1 MDWSLILKQ
10 HLQALIRINTTNPPG
25 GETAAALYVAE
36 QLQAAGI
43 EHEVVEPTPGR
54 GSIVA
59 RLRGDGSARPLL
71 LLAHLDVVPAVA
83 EDWSHDPFG
92 GEEVDGVIWG
102 RGAVDIK
109 NLVAT
114 WLTLMVKLKHDGAK
128 LKRDIIFAATADEEA
143 GGHYGM
149 KWIVDNRW
157 DLVDCE
163 YCLNEGGGNA
173 LVLGGKTYFT
183 YQAGEKTSCRITLTA
198 RGTAG
203 HASIPTPGNPLYLL
217 AEALYGLSTAKMPCH
232 RTVTAEAFLS
242 TLAEGFAGVQGAIF
256 KWAIE
261 SGQVLRVVDLAV
273 KSPFERAGLRAML
286 TNTAVPTMANI
297 GQKLNVIPSQASAEL
312 DGRILPGFTKEDLVA
327 ELKAVLPRHIEV
339 SAEGK
344 GVATESPIS
353 TPLASV
359 IKDVIAVH
367 SPGAKAIPFLSPGA
381 TDARYLRPKGVVVYG
396 FGPMLPGEKV
406 QLAHGVDE
414 HITLKSLEFGFKVLE
429 DTILRIGQ

>member
-1 MDWSLILKQ
+1 MESNSKATPTSSHPYQ
-10 HLQALIRINTTNPPG
+10 HHQPARWRDSRGTL
-25 GETAAALYVAE
+25 AE

-43 EHEVVEPTPGR
+43 EHEVVEPLPGR
-54 GSIVA
+54 GSVVA

-83 EDWSHDPFG
+83 EDWAHNPFG

-102 RGAVDIK
+102 RGTVDIK

-114 WLTLMVKLKHDGAK
+114 WLTLMLKLKHDGVS

-143 GGHYGM
+143 GGYQGM

-173 LVLGGKTYFT
+173 LVFGGRTYFS

-198 RGTAG
+198 RGKAG
-203 HASIPTPGNPLYLL
+203 HASIPAPGNPLYLL
-217 AEALYGLSTAKMPCH
+217 AEALYGLSTAKLPYH
-232 RTVTAEAFLS
+232 RTVTAEAFLWK
-242 TLAEGFAGVQGAIF
+242 LAEGFEGFQRNIF
-256 KWAIE
+256 AWSIK
-261 SGQVLRVVDLAV
+261 SGQVLRIIDLAV

-312 DGRILPGFTKEDLVA
+312 DGRILPGCTKEDLVA

-339 SAEGK
+339 TAEGR
-344 GVATESPIS
+344 GVATESPIN
-353 TPLASV
+353 TPLAAV
-359 IKDVIAVH
+359 IKDVIAIH

-396 FGPMLPGEKV
+396 FDPMLPGERIE
-406 QLAHGVDE
+406 LAHGVDE

-429 DTILRIGQ
+429 DTVLRLGQ